1 MVVVGSEEE
10 IIVVATVNRTGGAV
24 EGTDIIITGMVEE
37 EEGVALIG
45 GTN

>member
-10 IIVVATVNRTGGAV
+10 IIVVATVNLTGGAV
-24 EGTDIIITGMVEE
+24 EGTDIIIMGTVEE

>member
-1 MVVVGSEEE
+1 MAVVGSEEE
-10 IIVVATVNRTGGAV
+10 IIVVATVNLMGGAV
-24 EGTDIIITGMVEE
+24 EDMDIIITGTVVE